1 MLFPKHQLAEREGIE
16 PPHVRRGHGL
26 ASQRFTAQPPL
37 RADQIL
43 GDGLGED
50 DELGCRPV
58 RLATAIFRVL
68 FMSNMSSSYQPT
80 LRQPK
85 GTFNE

>member
-1 MLFPKHQLAEREGIE
+1 
-16 PPHVRRGHGL
+16 
-26 ASQRFTAQPPL
+26 
-37 RADQIL
+37 
-43 GDGLGED
+43 
-50 DELGCRPV
+50 V